1 MSQKAFTLLE
11 ITVVVAIIG
20 LLAAIV
26 LANYRGGE
34 KQSALLRS
42 THRLAQDLRRAEE
55 MAISSQKTS
64 PEFGEEVFP
73 RGGYGIYFE
82 IDPAAPKGYHIIL
95 FADCD
100 QEGDYDDWGSFTCA
114 EATSGPGNSR
124 DETIEAI
131 TLEEGIKIKKLQVD
145 SFPVDFLPITFT
157 PPDPT
162 VTIAEGN
169 EAAIT
174 LCLKDNENITR
185 TITVNKAGLIDTQ

>member
-185 TITVNKAGLIDTQ
+185 TITVNKAGLID